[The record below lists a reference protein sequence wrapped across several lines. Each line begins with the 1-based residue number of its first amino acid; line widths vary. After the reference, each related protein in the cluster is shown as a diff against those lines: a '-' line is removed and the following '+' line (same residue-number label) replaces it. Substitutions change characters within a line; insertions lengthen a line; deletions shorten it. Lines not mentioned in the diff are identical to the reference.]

1 MIGGA
6 HSIHVGPAGVWSLAD
21 GMARVLA
28 RYLAS
33 VAPDQAGA
41 VRSANAPDTPSPL
54 LAPLRGQIA
63 VRVAGEWLWSA

>member
-1 MIGGA
+1 M
-6 HSIHVGPAGVWSLAD
+6 AD

-54 LAPLRGQIA
+54 APLRGQIA
-63 VRVAGEWLWSA
+63 VRVAGGSGSGQRDRVPAMRRGRVESV